1 MCRGATPAEIELV
14 EKDDDVTNILVDDDK
29 WDELASDTPQGAYSR
44 KPIMTLCF
52 AMFANSVALTN
63 VFPYAGFMI
72 LHYGLTEDETRV
84 GFFAGWLMTSFM
96 AGRLLSSFYCG
107 ALSDRIGRKA
117 VIRIGLWS
125 CLLFSIAFGFSPTF
139 AIALSMRLCMGLFNG
154 LTGVAKAAIP
164 EIVPKGPEQQTAM
177 GYVAGMLRAA
187 SSQAPSP
194 SRRWAKG
201 HCCQLRS
208 RRWNAGMV
216 VGPAAGGMLAERG
229 GGLFRTYPYALPN
242 VFAAG
247 LALLALF
254 VIEAWLPG
262 KTSYS
267 KISDEDK
274 DEEEPAPR
282 RGACARVPRTS
293 WLPIGVY
300 CFLSTFSIFYED
312 CYPLWLLTPRREGG
326 MGYAVDEIGAV
337 LSATA
342 VFTVAYQFLIFP
354 FISERMPSHILFPTS
369 AGISAVLMPVAVLIA
384 RMKPGAAT
392 TWAALIAHNIVYRC
406 AVSNAYTACF
416 CTINNSCATDARGA
430 VNGFAMS
437 VASLFKAVGP
447 SLGASLYAYG
457 LDRAP
462 NGGVGVLAVFGGVGA
477 ALGVTALVACKY
489 MGAEYD
495 TPLD

>member
-1 MCRGATPAEIELV
+1 
-14 EKDDDVTNILVDDDK
+14 
-29 WDELASDTPQGAYSR
+29 
-44 KPIMTLCF
+44 
-52 AMFANSVALTN
+52 
-63 VFPYAGFMI
+63 
-72 LHYGLTEDETRV
+72 
-84 GFFAGWLMTSFM
+84 
-96 AGRLLSSFYCG
+96 
-107 ALSDRIGRKA
+107 
-117 VIRIGLWS
+117 
-125 CLLFSIAFGFSPTF
+125 
-139 AIALSMRLCMGLFNG
+139 
-154 LTGVAKAAIP
+154 
-164 EIVPKGPEQQTAM
+164 
-177 GYVAGMLRAA
+177 
-187 SSQAPSP
+187 
-194 SRRWAKG
+194 
-201 HCCQLRS
+201 
-208 RRWNAGMV
+208 MV
-216 VGPAAGGMLAERG
+216 VGPAAGGVLAERG
-229 GGLFRTYPYALPN
+229 GGLFRRYPYAAPN
-242 VFAAG
+242 LFAAG
-247 LALLALF
+247 LALLALC

-274 DEEEPAPR
+274 DEEEPAPPR

-337 LSATA
+337 LSVTA

-354 FISERMPSHILFPTS
+354 FISERCPSHVLFPTS
-369 AGISAVLMPVAVLIA
+369 AGLSAVLMPVAVLIA

-392 TWAALIAHNIVYRC
+392 TWAALILHNIVYRC

-416 CTINNSCATDARGA
+416 CTINNSCETNARGA

-437 VASLFKAVGP
+437 VASAFKAVGP

-462 NGGVGVLAVFGGVGA
+462 SGGVGVLAVFGGVGA

>member
-1 MCRGATPAEIELV
+1 M
-14 EKDDDVTNILVDDDK
+14 
-29 WDELASDTPQGAYSR
+29 
-44 KPIMTLCF
+44 
-52 AMFANSVALTN
+52 
-63 VFPYAGFMI
+63 
-72 LHYGLTEDETRV
+72 
-84 GFFAGWLMTSFM
+84 
-96 AGRLLSSFYCG
+96 
-107 ALSDRIGRKA
+107 
-117 VIRIGLWS
+117 
-125 CLLFSIAFGFSPTF
+125 
-139 AIALSMRLCMGLFNG
+139 
-154 LTGVAKAAIP
+154 
-164 EIVPKGPEQQTAM
+164 
-177 GYVAGMLRAA
+177 
-187 SSQAPSP
+187 
-194 SRRWAKG
+194 
-201 HCCQLRS
+201 
-208 RRWNAGMV
+208 
-216 VGPAAGGMLAERG
+216 
-229 GGLFRTYPYALPN
+229 PN

-247 LALLALF
+247 LALIALC

-262 KTSYS
+262 KTSYA
-267 KISDEDK
+267 KITDEDE

-282 RGACARVPRTS
+282 RACARVPRTS

-312 CYPLWLLTPRREGG
+312 CYPLWLLTPRDEGG
-326 MGYAVDEIGAV
+326 MGMAVDEIGAV
-337 LSATA
+337 LSVTA
-342 VFTVAYQFLIFP
+342 VFTVAYQFLVFP
-354 FISERMPSHILFPTS
+354 FISARCPSHVLFPTS

-416 CTINNSCATDARGA
+416 CTINNSCETGARGA

-437 VASLFKAVGP
+437 VASAFKAVGP

>member
-1 MCRGATPAEIELV
+1 
-14 EKDDDVTNILVDDDK
+14 
-29 WDELASDTPQGAYSR
+29 
-44 KPIMTLCF
+44 MT
-52 AMFANSVALTN
+52 
-63 VFPYAGFMI
+63 
-72 LHYGLTEDETRV
+72 
-84 GFFAGWLMTSFM
+84 
-96 AGRLLSSFYCG
+96 
-107 ALSDRIGRKA
+107 
-117 VIRIGLWS
+117 
-125 CLLFSIAFGFSPTF
+125 
-139 AIALSMRLCMGLFNG
+139 
-154 LTGVAKAAIP
+154 
-164 EIVPKGPEQQTAM
+164 
-177 GYVAGMLRAA
+177 
-187 SSQAPSP
+187 
-194 SRRWAKG
+194 
-201 HCCQLRS
+201 
-208 RRWNAGMV
+208 
-216 VGPAAGGMLAERG
+216 
-229 GGLFRTYPYALPN
+229 N

-247 LALLALF
+247 LALIALC

-262 KTSYS
+262 KSSYAS
-267 KISDEDK
+267 VAK
-274 DEEEPAPR
+274 DDADATDGDGDDAPAPR
-282 RGACARVPRTS
+282 RGGACARVPRTS

-369 AGISAVLMPVAVLIA
+369 AGLSAVLMPVAVVIA

-457 LDRAP
+457 LDKAP
-462 NGGVGVLAVFGGVGA
+462 TGGVGVLAVFGGVGA

>member
-1 MCRGATPAEIELV
+1 
-14 EKDDDVTNILVDDDK
+14 
-29 WDELASDTPQGAYSR
+29 
-44 KPIMTLCF
+44 
-52 AMFANSVALTN
+52 
-63 VFPYAGFMI
+63 
-72 LHYGLTEDETRV
+72 
-84 GFFAGWLMTSFM
+84 
-96 AGRLLSSFYCG
+96 
-107 ALSDRIGRKA
+107 
-117 VIRIGLWS
+117 
-125 CLLFSIAFGFSPTF
+125 
-139 AIALSMRLCMGLFNG
+139 MGLFNG

-177 GYVAGMLRAA
+177 GYVAGM
-187 SSQAPSP
+187 
-194 SRRWAKG
+194 
-201 HCCQLRS
+201 
-208 RRWNAGMV
+208 WNAGMV
-216 VGPAAGGMLAERG
+216 VGPAAGGVLAERPVN
-229 GGLFRTYPYALPN
+229 GLFRRYPYALPN
-242 VFAAG
+242 FFAAI
-247 LALLALF
+247 LALVALV

-262 KTSYS
+262 RSSYAS
-267 KISDEDK
+267 VAK
-274 DEEEPAPR
+274 DDADATDGDGDDAPAPR
-282 RGACARVPRTS
+282 RGGACARVPRTS

-326 MGYAVDEIGAV
+326 MGMAVDEIGAV

-369 AGISAVLMPVAVLIA
+369 AGLSAVLMPVAVVIA
-384 RMKPGAAT
+384 RMKPGAA

-416 CTINNSCATDARGA
+416 CTINNSCATNARGA

-462 NGGVGVLAVFGGVGA
+462 TGGVGVLAVFGGVGA

-495 TPLD
+495 TPID

>member
-1 MCRGATPAEIELV
+1 
-14 EKDDDVTNILVDDDK
+14 
-29 WDELASDTPQGAYSR
+29 
-44 KPIMTLCF
+44 
-52 AMFANSVALTN
+52 
-63 VFPYAGFMI
+63 
-72 LHYGLTEDETRV
+72 
-84 GFFAGWLMTSFM
+84 
-96 AGRLLSSFYCG
+96 
-107 ALSDRIGRKA
+107 
-117 VIRIGLWS
+117 
-125 CLLFSIAFGFSPTF
+125 
-139 AIALSMRLCMGLFNG
+139 
-154 LTGVAKAAIP
+154 
-164 EIVPKGPEQQTAM
+164 
-177 GYVAGMLRAA
+177 
-187 SSQAPSP
+187 
-194 SRRWAKG
+194 
-201 HCCQLRS
+201 
-208 RRWNAGMV
+208 MV
-216 VGPAAGGMLAERG
+216 VGPAAGGVLAERPVNS
-229 GGLFRTYPYALPN
+229 LFWRYPYALPN
-242 VFAAG
+242 IFAAS

-262 KTSYS
+262 KSSYARVA
-267 KISDEDK
+267 DTDDDK
-274 DEEEPAPR
+274 EESAPP
-282 RGACARVPRTS
+282 RGRACASVPRTS

-312 CYPLWLLTPRREGG
+312 CYPLWLLTPRDEGG

-342 VFTVAYQFLIFP
+342 VFTVAYQFLVFP
-354 FISERMPSHILFPTS
+354 FISERCPSHVLFPTS
-369 AGISAVLMPVAVLIA
+369 AGLSAVLMPVAVLIA

-392 TWAALIAHNIVYRC
+392 TWAALIAHNILYRC

-477 ALGVTALVACKY
+477 ALGVTALVAIR
-489 MGAEYD
+489 ERD

>member
-1 MCRGATPAEIELV
+1 MCPAPAEIELV
-14 EKDDDVTNILVDDDK
+14 EKDEDVTTILVDDDK
-29 WDELASDTPQGAYSR
+29 WDELASDTPYSR

-72 LHYGLTEDETRV
+72 LHYGLTDDETRV
-84 GFFAGWLMTSFM
+84 GFYAGYLMTSFM

-125 CLLFSIAFGFSPTF
+125 CLVFSIGFGFSPTF

-177 GYVAGMLRAA
+177 GYVAGM
-187 SSQAPSP
+187 
-194 SRRWAKG
+194 
-201 HCCQLRS
+201 
-208 RRWNAGMV
+208 WNAGMV
-216 VGPAAGGMLAERG
+216 VGPAAGGVLAERPVNS
-229 GGLFRTYPYALPN
+229 LFRRCPYALPN

-247 LALLALF
+247 LALCALF

-262 KTSYS
+262 KSSYVRVADT
-267 KISDEDK
+267 DEDK
-274 DEEEPAPR
+274 DEEAPR
-282 RGACARVPRTS
+282 RACARVPRSS

-326 MGYAVDEIGAV
+326 MGMAVDEIGAV

-342 VFTVAYQFLIFP
+342 VFTVLYQFLIFP
-354 FISERMPSHILFPTS
+354 FISERMPSHVLFPTS

-384 RMKPGAAT
+384 RMKPGAAA

>member
-1 MCRGATPAEIELV
+1 
-14 EKDDDVTNILVDDDK
+14 
-29 WDELASDTPQGAYSR
+29 
-44 KPIMTLCF
+44 
-52 AMFANSVALTN
+52 
-63 VFPYAGFMI
+63 
-72 LHYGLTEDETRV
+72 
-84 GFFAGWLMTSFM
+84 
-96 AGRLLSSFYCG
+96 
-107 ALSDRIGRKA
+107 
-117 VIRIGLWS
+117 
-125 CLLFSIAFGFSPTF
+125 
-139 AIALSMRLCMGLFNG
+139 
-154 LTGVAKAAIP
+154 
-164 EIVPKGPEQQTAM
+164 
-177 GYVAGMLRAA
+177 
-187 SSQAPSP
+187 
-194 SRRWAKG
+194 
-201 HCCQLRS
+201 
-208 RRWNAGMV
+208 MV
-216 VGPAAGGMLAERG
+216 VGPAAGGVLAERPVT
-229 GGLFRTYPYALPN
+229 GLFRRYPYALPN
-242 VFAAG
+242 LFAAG
-247 LALLALF
+247 LALVALV

-267 KISDEDK
+267 KITDEDK
-274 DEEEPAPR
+274 DEEEPALR
-282 RGACARVPRTS
+282 RRACARVPRTS

-326 MGYAVDEIGAV
+326 MGMAVDEIGAV

-342 VFTVAYQFLIFP
+342 VFTVAYQFLVFP
-354 FISERMPSHILFPTS
+354 FISERCPSHVLFPTS
-369 AGISAVLMPVAVLIA
+369 AGLSAVLMPVAVLIA

-416 CTINNSCATDARGA
+416 CTINNSCATNARGA

>member
-1 MCRGATPAEIELV
+1 
-14 EKDDDVTNILVDDDK
+14 
-29 WDELASDTPQGAYSR
+29 
-44 KPIMTLCF
+44 
-52 AMFANSVALTN
+52 MFANSVALTN
-63 VFPYAGFMI
+63 VFPYAGFLVM
-72 LHYGLTEDETRV
+72 HYGLTDDETKV
-84 GFFAGWLMTSFM
+84 GFYAGWLMTSFM

-107 ALSDRIGRKA
+107 ALSDRIDRKA

-125 CLLFSIAFGFSPTF
+125 CLVFSIGFGFSPTF

-177 GYVAGMLRAA
+177 GYVAGM
-187 SSQAPSP
+187 
-194 SRRWAKG
+194 
-201 HCCQLRS
+201 
-208 RRWNAGMV
+208 WNAGMV
-216 VGPAAGGMLAERG
+216 VGPAAGGILAERPVT
-229 GGLFRTYPYALPN
+229 GLFRRYPYSLPN
-242 VFAAG
+242 LFAAG
-247 LALLALF
+247 LALLALG

-262 KTSYS
+262 KSSYA

-274 DEEEPAPR
+274 DEEPAPPR
-282 RGACARVPRTS
+282 RACARVPRTS

-337 LSATA
+337 LSVTA

-354 FISERMPSHILFPTS
+354 FFSERCPSHVLFPTS
-369 AGISAVLMPVAVLIA
+369 AGLSAVLMPVAVLIA
-384 RMKPGAAT
+384 RMKPGAAV
-392 TWAALIAHNIVYRC
+392 TWAALIFHNIVYRC

-416 CTINNSCATDARGA
+416 CTINNSCETGARGA

-437 VASLFKAVGP
+437 VASAFKAVGP

>member
-1 MCRGATPAEIELV
+1 MCRGATPALLELV
-14 EKDDDVTNILVDDDK
+14 EKGDDDDAVTKILVDDDK
-29 WDELASDTPQGAYSR
+29 WDELASDTPTAYSR

-72 LHYGLTEDETRV
+72 LHYGLTADETRV
-84 GFFAGWLMTSFM
+84 GFYAGYLMTSFM

-125 CLLFSIAFGFSPTF
+125 CLVFSIGFGFSPTF
-139 AIALSMRLCMGLFNG
+139 TIALTMRLCMGLFNG

-177 GYVAGMLRAA
+177 GYVAGM
-187 SSQAPSP
+187 
-194 SRRWAKG
+194 
-201 HCCQLRS
+201 
-208 RRWNAGMV
+208 WNAGMI
-216 VGPAAGGMLAERG
+216 VGPAAGGVLAERPVT
-229 GGLFRTYPYALPN
+229 GLFRRYPYLLPN
-242 VFAAG
+242 IFAAI
-247 LALLALF
+247 LALIALV

-267 KISDEDK
+267 KIADEDK

-282 RGACARVPRTS
+282 RACARVPRTS

-369 AGISAVLMPVAVLIA
+369 AGLSAVLMPVAVVIA
-384 RMKPGAAT
+384 RMKPGAA

-457 LDRAP
+457 LDKAP
-462 NGGVGVLAVFGGVGA
+462 TGGVGVLAVFGGVGA

>member
-1 MCRGATPAEIELV
+1 
-14 EKDDDVTNILVDDDK
+14 
-29 WDELASDTPQGAYSR
+29 
-44 KPIMTLCF
+44 
-52 AMFANSVALTN
+52 
-63 VFPYAGFMI
+63 
-72 LHYGLTEDETRV
+72 
-84 GFFAGWLMTSFM
+84 
-96 AGRLLSSFYCG
+96 
-107 ALSDRIGRKA
+107 
-117 VIRIGLWS
+117 
-125 CLLFSIAFGFSPTF
+125 
-139 AIALSMRLCMGLFNG
+139 
-154 LTGVAKAAIP
+154 
-164 EIVPKGPEQQTAM
+164 
-177 GYVAGMLRAA
+177 
-187 SSQAPSP
+187 
-194 SRRWAKG
+194 
-201 HCCQLRS
+201 
-208 RRWNAGMV
+208 MV

-229 GGLFRTYPYALPN
+229 GGLFRRYPYALPDA
-242 VFAAG
+242 FAAG
-247 LALLALF
+247 LALVALV

-262 KTSYS
+262 KSSYARVAEADT
-267 KISDEDK
+267 DEDK
-274 DEEEPAPR
+274 DEAPAPR
-282 RGACARVPRTS
+282 RACATVPRTS

-354 FISERMPSHILFPTS
+354 FISERCPSHVLFPTS
-369 AGISAVLMPVAVLIA
+369 AGLSAVLMPVAVLIA
-384 RMKPGAAT
+384 RMEPGAAT
-392 TWAALIAHNIVYRC
+392 TWAALIFHNIVYRC

-437 VASLFKAVGP
+437 VASAFKAVGP

-462 NGGVGVLAVFGGVGA
+462 TGGVGVLAVFGGVGA

>member
-1 MCRGATPAEIELV
+1 
-14 EKDDDVTNILVDDDK
+14 
-29 WDELASDTPQGAYSR
+29 
-44 KPIMTLCF
+44 
-52 AMFANSVALTN
+52 
-63 VFPYAGFMI
+63 
-72 LHYGLTEDETRV
+72 
-84 GFFAGWLMTSFM
+84 
-96 AGRLLSSFYCG
+96 
-107 ALSDRIGRKA
+107 
-117 VIRIGLWS
+117 
-125 CLLFSIAFGFSPTF
+125 
-139 AIALSMRLCMGLFNG
+139 
-154 LTGVAKAAIP
+154 
-164 EIVPKGPEQQTAM
+164 
-177 GYVAGMLRAA
+177 
-187 SSQAPSP
+187 
-194 SRRWAKG
+194 
-201 HCCQLRS
+201 
-208 RRWNAGMV
+208 MV

-229 GGLFRTYPYALPN
+229 GGLFRRYPYALPN
-242 VFAAG
+242 FFAAI
-247 LALLALF
+247 LALIALF
-254 VIEAWLPG
+254 VIEAFLPG
-262 KTSYS
+262 KSSYARVADT
-267 KISDEDK
+267 DEDK
-274 DEEEPAPR
+274 EEPAPPR

-354 FISERMPSHILFPTS
+354 FISERMPSHVLFPTS

-392 TWAALIAHNIVYRC
+392 TWAALIFHNIVYRC

-462 NGGVGVLAVFGGVGA
+462 TGGVGVLAVFGGVGA

>member
-1 MCRGATPAEIELV
+1 
-14 EKDDDVTNILVDDDK
+14 
-29 WDELASDTPQGAYSR
+29 
-44 KPIMTLCF
+44 
-52 AMFANSVALTN
+52 
-63 VFPYAGFMI
+63 
-72 LHYGLTEDETRV
+72 
-84 GFFAGWLMTSFM
+84 
-96 AGRLLSSFYCG
+96 
-107 ALSDRIGRKA
+107 
-117 VIRIGLWS
+117 
-125 CLLFSIAFGFSPTF
+125 
-139 AIALSMRLCMGLFNG
+139 
-154 LTGVAKAAIP
+154 
-164 EIVPKGPEQQTAM
+164 
-177 GYVAGMLRAA
+177 
-187 SSQAPSP
+187 
-194 SRRWAKG
+194 
-201 HCCQLRS
+201 
-208 RRWNAGMV
+208 
-216 VGPAAGGMLAERG
+216 
-229 GGLFRTYPYALPN
+229 
-242 VFAAG
+242 
-247 LALLALF
+247 
-254 VIEAWLPG
+254 
-262 KTSYS
+262 
-267 KISDEDK
+267 
-274 DEEEPAPR
+274 
-282 RGACARVPRTS
+282 VPRTS

-354 FISERMPSHILFPTS
+354 FISERCPSHILFPTS
-369 AGISAVLMPVAVLIA
+369 AGISALLMPVAVLIA

-392 TWAALIAHNIVYRC
+392 TWAALIGHNIVYRC

-416 CTINNSCATDARGA
+416 CTINNSCATNARGA

>member
-1 MCRGATPAEIELV
+1 MCRPAEVELV
-14 EKDDDVTNILVDDDK
+14 DKDDDVTTILVDDDK

-72 LHYGLTEDETRV
+72 LHYGLTDDETEV

-125 CLLFSIAFGFSPTF
+125 CLVFSIGFGFSPTF

-177 GYVAGMLRAA
+177 GYVAGM
-187 SSQAPSP
+187 
-194 SRRWAKG
+194 
-201 HCCQLRS
+201 
-208 RRWNAGMV
+208 WNAGMV
-216 VGPAAGGMLAERG
+216 VGPAAGGVLAERG
-229 GGLFRTYPYALPN
+229 GGVFRRYPYALPN
-242 VFAAG
+242 TFAAG
-247 LALLALF
+247 LALLALC

-262 KTSYS
+262 KSSYARVA
-267 KISDEDK
+267 DTDDDK
-274 DEEEPAPR
+274 EEPAPPR

-293 WLPIGVY
+293 WLPIGIY

-312 CYPLWLLTPRREGG
+312 CYPLWLLTPRDEGG

-342 VFTVAYQFLIFP
+342 VFTVAYQFIVFP

-369 AGISAVLMPVAVLIA
+369 AGLSAVLMPVAVVIA
-384 RMKPGAAT
+384 RMKPGAAI

>member
-1 MCRGATPAEIELV
+1 
-14 EKDDDVTNILVDDDK
+14 
-29 WDELASDTPQGAYSR
+29 
-44 KPIMTLCF
+44 
-52 AMFANSVALTN
+52 
-63 VFPYAGFMI
+63 
-72 LHYGLTEDETRV
+72 
-84 GFFAGWLMTSFM
+84 
-96 AGRLLSSFYCG
+96 
-107 ALSDRIGRKA
+107 
-117 VIRIGLWS
+117 
-125 CLLFSIAFGFSPTF
+125 
-139 AIALSMRLCMGLFNG
+139 
-154 LTGVAKAAIP
+154 
-164 EIVPKGPEQQTAM
+164 
-177 GYVAGMLRAA
+177 
-187 SSQAPSP
+187 
-194 SRRWAKG
+194 
-201 HCCQLRS
+201 
-208 RRWNAGMV
+208 MV
-216 VGPAAGGMLAERG
+216 VGPAAGGMLAERPVNS
-229 GGLFRTYPYALPN
+229 LFRRYPYALPN
-242 VFAAG
+242 FFAAG

-267 KISDEDK
+267 KIGEDTA
-274 DEEEPAPR
+274 EEPAPR
-282 RGACARVPRTS
+282 RGGACASVPRTS

-326 MGYAVDEIGAV
+326 MGFQVDEIGAV

-342 VFTVAYQFLIFP
+342 VFTVAYQFLVFP
-354 FISERMPSHILFPTS
+354 FISERCPSHVLFPTS
-369 AGISAVLMPVAVLIA
+369 AGLSAVLMPVAVLIA

-392 TWAALIAHNIVYRC
+392 TWACLIAHNIVYRC

-437 VASLFKAVGP
+437 VASAFKAVGP